1 MSTTDGRI
9 ADPEAAIFAPGFSVD
24 PYPLYAQLR
33 REAPVYRCE
42 AEDYYLVTR
51 YDDCMAI
58 VKDTETFRSGGRMDR
73 RVLRFPEEL
82 RAEMVEVYAGF
93 SGFFF
98 SDPPEYTGH
107 RNRVGAAFRPEIA
120 DIEGRIR
127 ALVDELLDPHVDA
140 GRIDLVGDLAYPLP
154 ATVILELMGVPES
167 DREQFKHWTQEMF
180 RLGSAGD
187 DIEGAKAALASMR
200 DSTEWFRVMVAEA
213 RAKPRGMLGVLVR
226 DMPEV
231 PSAAELQSF
240 AVTFVQFLVAGH
252 ETTTNLLASMTWLLL
267 NHPDALA
274 RLREDRGLVEKA
286 VEESLRM
293 HPPLHWIARRVGRD
307 TELRGVHLPEGSEV
321 QMVIA
326 AANRD
331 PEQFP
336 DPDTFRVDRHPN
348 RHLSLGFGPHFCL
361 GAPLARLEGR
371 IVLEHLLD
379 RFEDLTLLDPEPHW
393 SEHVVL
399 HGLTRL
405 DVGLAPR
412 STAQSTWGTSTA
424 TSRPSREER

>member
-1 MSTTDGRI
+1 MTTAPAGS
-9 ADPEAAIFAPGFSVD
+9 PEAAIAAPGFAAN
-24 PYPLYAQLR
+24 PYPTYAQLR
-33 REAPVYRCE
+33 REAPVYHCE

-58 VKDTETFRSGGRMDR
+58 VKDTDTFHSGGRMDR

-82 RAEMVEVYAGF
+82 RAEMIEVYAGF

-120 DIEGRIR
+120 DIEDHIR
-127 ALVDELLDPHVDA
+127 ELVEGLLAPNADA
-140 GRIDLVGDLAYPLP
+140 GRIDVVGDLAYPLP

-180 RLGSAGD
+180 RLAGAAD
-187 DIEGAKAALASMR
+187 NLEDARAALASMR
-200 DSTEWFRVMVAEA
+200 DSTDWFRAMVAEA
-213 RAKPRGMLGVLVR
+213 RANPRGMLGVLVR
-226 DMPEV
+226 DMSEE
-231 PSAAELQSF
+231 PSATELQSF

-267 NHPDALA
+267 THPDALA
-274 RLREDRGLVEKA
+274 RLREDRTLVPKA
-286 VEESLRM
+286 VEESLRIQ
-293 HPPLHWIARRVGRD
+293 PPLHWLARRVGRD
-307 TELRGVHLPEGSEV
+307 TELRGVELPEGSEV

-336 DPDTFRVDRHPN
+336 DPDTFLVDRQPN
-348 RHLSLGFGPHFCL
+348 RHLALGFGPHFCL
-361 GAPLARLEGR
+361 GAPLARLEAR
-371 IVLEHLLD
+371 IVLEVLLD
-379 RFEDLTLLDPEPHW
+379 RFEELTLLDPEPHW

-399 HGLTRL
+399 HGLRRL
-405 DVGLAPR
+405 DVGLVPR
-412 STAQSTWGTSTA
+412 AAGG
-424 TSRPSREER
+424 